1 MDFVEGLKGLPI
13 LDFLTVGCIFFA
25 FLDGSFS
32 SDKFK
37 RSPLNYFVL
46 GFYFAMVFS
55 NLTSFSTYWTTN
67 TFKEFSGVAVVYLLI
82 IFTVD
87 TMRKLK
93 ILIWAMVF
101 CTILL
106 ALQGILLKIGYP
118 PFLGGEV
125 FVRQDVI
132 QVKGVGIFADP
143 NDLAMALVCFVPF
156 LMPAFHKGFMARN
169 NFLGLP
175 LLVTQVA
182 GVLVTLSRGG
192 ILGLAMVGWYYFKR
206 RVGTLLTVGIMIVLF
221 YALLAVPRMGSIDPH
236 RGSGRGRL
244 VLWGDAL
251 YVFTRHPV
259 FGMGVGL
266 FPVNYFWT
274 AHNSY
279 LLVLAETGLFGTFF
293 WLALFYSAFREIYY
307 MRRLPRPPPYIE
319 QMCNAFTGS
328 LIGWLVCGF
337 FLSQSYKHLSFIL
350 LALVVA
356 GMNILA
362 QEGYEFEHR
371 WTERNTFTMAFI
383 TVLSVPVMWLM
394 VRLMWIL

>member
-13 LDFLTVGCIFFA
+13 LDFLTAACIFFA
-25 FLDGSFS
+25 FLEGSFS
-32 SDKFK
+32 SKKFK
-37 RSPLNYFVL
+37 STPLNYFVFF
-46 GFYFAMVFS
+46 FYFAMVFS
-55 NLTSFSTYWTTN
+55 NLTNFSTYWTRQ
-67 TFKEFSGVAVVYLLI
+67 TFLEFSGVAVVYLLI

-87 TMRKLK
+87 SMRKLR
-93 ILIWAMVF
+93 ILIWAMIL

-106 ALQGILLKIGYP
+106 ALQGILLKLGYP

-156 LMPAFHKGFMARN
+156 LMPAFHKRFMLRN

-175 LLVTQVA
+175 LLVVQVA

-206 RVGTLLTVGIMIVLF
+206 RVGTVLTVALMIVLF
-221 YALLAVPRMGSIDPH
+221 YALMAVPRMGSIDPH
-236 RGSGRGRL
+236 RGSGRSRL
-244 VLWGDAL
+244 VLWGEAL
-251 YVFTRHPV
+251 YTFTRHPV
-259 FGMGVGL
+259 FGAGVGL
-266 FPVNYFWT
+266 FTALHHWT

-279 LLVLAETGLFGTFF
+279 LLVLSETGLFGTFF
-293 WLALFYSAFREIYY
+293 WLGLFYCVFREIYY
-307 MRRLPRPPPYIE
+307 MRRIPRAPPYTE
-319 QMCNAFTGS
+319 RMCNAFTGS

-350 LALVVA
+350 MALVVA

-362 QEGYEFEHR
+362 KDGYEVER
-371 WTERNTFTMAFI
+371 QWTDKNTLKLAAMTIA
-383 TVLSVPVMWLM
+383 SVPAMWIM